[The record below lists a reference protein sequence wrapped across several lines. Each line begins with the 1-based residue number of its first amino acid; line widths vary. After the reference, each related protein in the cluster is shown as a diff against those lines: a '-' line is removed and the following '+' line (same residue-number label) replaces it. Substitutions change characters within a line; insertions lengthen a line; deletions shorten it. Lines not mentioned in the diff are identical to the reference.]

1 MCFNFSNKLIRIY
14 KILDMKVVSFKQ
26 FRQHRN
32 IIKFFKYVFKSV
44 LIFFLKHKQLEDGFR
59 NIQIYSMKQY
69 EAN

>member
-1 MCFNFSNKLIRIY
+1 
-14 KILDMKVVSFKQ
+14 MKVVSFKQ
-26 FRQHRN
+26 FRKHRN